1 MTQVESNNVVG
12 TLTRWFSCLPTM
24 FRKAAAQ
31 RLPREDRRDEEDELM
46 EVGLRVMGNSAT
58 SREWRTWMREVA
70 GWGNTTFDDRLKEF
84 KRRHPELRGCRWPF
98 DPYWLDAQPTEATA
112 ERVREFRTATAHR
125 HLCREFAGTVR
136 GGRAHPEVPRTTPS
150 SSPPEDELARLLRQ
164 LK

>member
-1 MTQVESNNVVG
+1 
-12 TLTRWFSCLPTM
+12 
-24 FRKAAAQ
+24 
-31 RLPREDRRDEEDELM
+31 M
-46 EVGLRVMGNSAT
+46 EVGLRAMGNSAT
-58 SREWRTWMREVA
+58 SREWRVWMREVA

-136 GGRAHPEVPRTTPS
+136 GGLAHPEVPRTTPG